1 MLKCG
6 LHKCPSSCHQVS
18 DHSAILCKVPL
29 TQKCSKGHN
38 KQWKCHQNA
47 PKACQKCES
56 ERKDAE
62 KRAQK
67 DLQEKLKRDDKI
79 QRHLKEV
86 AKLDEEM
93 EQIIRSMEDARLD
106 SEQKAILAQKRI
118 DLAAAKERAES
129 SQKPQHIDPPS
140 THNEKQTNTTNV
152 TPQKSSPVPSRPVT
166 TSTPSQRSKLRDH
179 LLAAVKHNLSPSKKE
194 WQRQKDQE
202 NAHNPAIDEIMDMI
216 GLEEVK
222 AQVLKIKAKV
232 DTSVRQ
238 GINLKKE
245 RLGLVLL
252 GNPGTGIILLNP
264 ILQSSF

>member
-6 LHKCPSSCHQVS
+6 VHKCTSSCHQVS
-18 DHSAILCKVPL
+18 DHSAILCKVIL

-38 KQWKCHQNA
+38 KQWKCHETA
-47 PKACQKCES
+47 PEACQKCES
-56 ERKDAE
+56 DRKDAA

-67 DLQEKLKRDDKI
+67 ALEEKQKRDEKI

-93 EQIIRSMEDARLD
+93 ERIIRSMEDTRLD

-118 DLAAAKERAES
+118 DLAAAKERAER
-129 SQKPQHIDPPS
+129 SQKPQHKNPPS
-140 THNEKQTNTTNV
+140 TQNDKQTNPTNLP
-152 TPQKSSPVPSRPVT
+152 PQKSSPVPSRPVT
-166 TSTPSQRSKLRDH
+166 TSIPSPHSKLRDH
-179 LLAAVKHNLSPSKKE
+179 LLDAVKHNQSPSKKE

-202 NAHNPAIDEIMDMI
+202 NAHNPAIDKIMEMI
-216 GLEEVK
+216 GLEKVK

-238 GINLKKE
+238 GIDLKKE

-252 GNPGTGIILLNP
+252 GNPGTGMILLNP

>member
-1 MLKCG
+1 M
-6 LHKCPSSCHQVS
+6 
-18 DHSAILCKVPL
+18 LCKVIL
-29 TQKCSKGHN
+29 TQKCPKGHN
-38 KQWKCHQNA
+38 QQWKCHESA
-47 PKACQKCES
+47 PLSCEKCELD
-56 ERKDAE
+56 RKNAAKRAE
-62 KRAQK
+62 KA
-67 DLQEKLKRDDKI
+67 LEEKLKRDEKI

-93 EQIIRSMEDARLD
+93 EQVIRSMEDARLD
-106 SEQKAILAQKRI
+106 SEQKAILAQKRV

-129 SQKPQHIDPPS
+129 SLKPQHNDPPS
-140 THNEKQTNTTNV
+140 THNEKQKNPKSLPPET
-152 TPQKSSPVPSRPVT
+152 SSPVSSTPVT
-166 TSTPSQRSKLRDH
+166 TSTPSQHSKLRDH
-179 LLAAVKHNLSPSKKE
+179 ILDAVKHNQSPSKKE

-202 NAHNPAIDEIMDMI
+202 NAHNPAIDKIMEMI

-252 GNPGTGIILLNP
+252 GNPGTGIYLLHP
-264 ILQSSF
+264 ILQSTF

>member
-6 LHKCPSSCHQVS
+6 LHKCISSCHQLS
-18 DHSAILCKVPL
+18 NHSKILCKVIL
-29 TQKCSKGHN
+29 TQKCSNGHN
-38 KQWKCHQNA
+38 QQWKCHESA
-47 PKACQKCES
+47 PKACQKCERD
-56 ERKDAE
+56 RKDAA

-67 DLQEKLKRDDKI
+67 ALEEKQKRDEKI

-93 EQIIRSMEDARLD
+93 EQIIRSMADARLD

-118 DLAAAKERAES
+118 DIAAAKERAES
-129 SQKPQHIDPPS
+129 SQKPQHKHPPS
-140 THNEKQTNTTNV
+140 THNDKQTNPKN
-152 TPQKSSPVPSRPVT
+152 PPPEKSSPVSSRPV
-166 TSTPSQRSKLRDH
+166 TSTPSQHSKLRDH
-179 LLAAVKHNLSPSKKE
+179 ILDAVKHNQSSSKKE

-202 NAHNPAIDEIMDMI
+202 NAHNPAIDKIMEMI

-232 DTSVRQ
+232 DTSIRQ
-238 GINLKKE
+238 GIDLKKE
-245 RLGLVLL
+245 RLGLILL
-252 GNPGTGIILLNP
+252 GNPGTGIILLYP